1 MAAEEGP
8 TLEYTPTWVVAIVC
22 SVIVAISLA
31 VERLLHY
38 TGKACIVFVH
48 VNLFSASIISISLI
62 VLDYFG
68 KLIIINYSYDEW
80 LSLFFSISRKRT
92 RSLSIKPYRRS
103 KKVTSTLRSLSLS
116 ITCIYIYMH
125 THIYIYIYRVGYIL
139 GVPDH
144 IVLYCEW
151 MQSWCCWASY
161 HCYSQCSNQR
171 LKNFAYP
178 RT

>member
-1 MAAEEGP
+1 MAAKEGP
-8 TLEYTPTWVVAIVC
+8 TLEYTPTWVVAVVC

-38 TGKACIVFVH
+38 TGKACLVFVH
-48 VNLFSASIISISLI
+48 VNLFSASIISISLL

-68 KLIIINYSYDEW
+68 KMIIINYSHNEW
-80 LSLFFSISRKRT
+80 LSLSFAVSQEKEPEA
-92 RSLSIKPYRRS
+92 SLSSLTEDQRRS
-103 KKVTSTLRSLSLS
+103 PVLSTLFLSLLHL
-116 ITCIYIYMH
+116 YIH
-125 THIYIYIYRVGYIL
+125 TYRVGYIL

-161 HCYSQCSNQR
+161 HCYSQCSNHG